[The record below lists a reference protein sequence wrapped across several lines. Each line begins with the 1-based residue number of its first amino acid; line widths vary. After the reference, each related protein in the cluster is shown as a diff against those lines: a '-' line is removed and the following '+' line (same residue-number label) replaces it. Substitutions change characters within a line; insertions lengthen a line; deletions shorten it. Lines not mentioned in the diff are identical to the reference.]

1 MGRHQQH
8 PCRQRGSVTAEFAI
22 CLPAVLLVV
31 LLVLAVA
38 GISLA
43 QLRSADAARAGARA
57 AALGEEDTAITQIVT
72 QRAGED
78 AWVEVQRSEQWVT
91 VRVGSSVLAGGWGS
105 WEVVAEYSAVPEPTG
120 AQNQRGHVPPA
131 QPPSPA
137 FAAVRQQV
145 FTGFGPAPPW

>member
-38 GISLA
+38 GVSLA
-43 QLRSADAARAGARA
+43 QLRCADAARAGARA
-57 AALGEEDTAITQIVT
+57 AALGQEDGAITQIVT

-78 AWVEVQRSEQWVT
+78 AWVEVQRSEEWVT
-91 VRVGSSVLAGGWGS
+91 VRVGRQVLGGGWGS
-105 WEVVAEYSAVPEPTG
+105 WEVVAEFSAVPEPTG
-120 AQNQRGHVPPA
+120 AQHQWGRALPA
-131 QPPSPA
+131 EPPSPA
-137 FAAVRQQV
+137 FAPVRQQGLTV
-145 FTGFGPAPPW
+145 VGPAPPW